1 MGVKPPELGGQTLRN
16 MQTFK
21 FSNQGIIVSNQGTTA
36 NNKFKITGIV
46 PDYPK
51 GCKYSAMIQVN
62 DNEDVLTLVDE
73 NLMVLGWGGGYA
85 KLRLQR

>member
-1 MGVKPPELGGQTLRN
+1 MEGA
-16 MQTFK
+16 TFK